1 MNHME
6 DMLWSMTQESRTLQ
20 DLRKD
25 IRGIW
30 QDEAA
35 RELNGRYLDP
45 HETEDQQM
53 LAGLNRQKDA
63 LDQSRVELASAE
75 NSARQVEEYGT
86 FVDEGLKSIEQK
98 LQNLYENYE
107 TYTRY
112 HPQARSKL
120 PEIKKLLDLANSAC
134 IG

>member
-35 RELNGRYLDP
+35 RELNSRYLDP
-45 HETEDQQM
+45 HETEDQQV

-63 LDQSRVELASAE
+63 LDHAMAKLASAE
-75 NSARQVEEYGT
+75 NAVRQTEEYGT
-86 FVDEGLKSIEQK
+86 SVAEGLKSTEQES
-98 LQNLYENYE
+98 QSAYENYN
-107 TYTRY
+107 TNARY
-112 HPQARSKL
+112 NSEARSKF
-120 PEIKKLLDLANSAC
+120 PEVKRLIDQANCAC
-134 IG
+134 SG

>member
-107 TYTRY
+107 TYARY
-112 HPQARSKL
+112 HPQAHSKL